1 MIRAPNTIN
10 SRFDAT
16 LVESVALGDVT
27 QCVAELAA
35 PPRARVVVTL
45 PTQAMR
51 NRPVEP
57 GTRVF
62 LALDTEGIHIMPVR
76 HRQRA

>member
-1 MIRAPNTIN
+1 
-10 SRFDAT
+10 
-16 LVESVALGDVT
+16 
-27 QCVAELAA
+27 VAELAT

-51 NRPVEP
+51 TRPVEL